1 MKNKLQINDLIISLS
16 LGIAI
21 LFIIIDILKI

>member
-1 MKNKLQINDLIISLS
+1 MKNNLQINDLIISLS

-21 LFIIIDILKI
+21 LFIVIDILKI